1 MKDDPDYI
9 IAFVNA
15 AIAGRC
21 DIVKSLLDGGMDVNA
36 QLLDEQQRPQGPT
49 ALHAA
54 ANGRHVA
61 LLRQLLAAGA
71 HVNAVTGDAVTPLQL
86 AAAQGFAEGAH
97 LLLVAGADVNMKSAG
112 GNSALHAAARSG

>member
-1 MKDDPDYI
+1 MIHDPDYI
-9 IAFVNA
+9 AGFINA

-54 ANGRHVA
+54 TNGGHVA
-61 LLRQLLAAGA
+61 LLRLLLAAGA
-71 HVNAVTGDAVTPLQL
+71 HVNAVTGDAITPLQL
-86 AAAQGFAEGAH
+86 AAAKGLAECAP
-97 LLLVAGADVNMKSAG
+97 LCST
-112 GNSALHAAARSG
+112 